1 MSEQLNKDTYFATPV
16 YWMDKPEWIKP
27 LIKSTNAYI
36 QKAKKNNQ
44 IFIKER
50 YKKTKDKSDHG
61 IVHHSTTLINKSEF
75 KTFQDFIA
83 MTSGNI
89 LDDQGYALKE
99 YELFVTEM
107 WVQEFA
113 KAGGGHHRLH
123 THWNG
128 HISGFY
134 FLKAN
139 PETTSQPMFYDPR
152 PGKIQIDLPLKDGS
166 KVTEASSQI
175 QFIAQPGR
183 LMFFNSFLPHLYTVD
198 NGYEPFR
205 FIHFNCQVFPKNV
218 LRKGQ

>member
-1 MSEQLNKDTYFATPV
+1 MSEQLNKDIYFATPV

-27 LIKSTNAYI
+27 LIKFTNPYI

-44 IFIKER
+44 AFIKER

-61 IVHHSTTLINKSEF
+61 VVHHSTTLINKSEF
-75 KTFQDFIA
+75 RAFQDFIA

-89 LDDQGYALKE
+89 LDDQGYNLKE
-99 YELFVTEM
+99 YELFITEM

-113 KAGGGHHRLH
+113 KAGGGHQRLH

-134 FLKAN
+134 FLKVN

-152 PGKIQIDLPLKDGS
+152 PGKTQIDLPLKDGS
-166 KVTEASSQI
+166 KVTEASPNI
-175 QFIAQPGR
+175 QFIAKPGR
-183 LMFFNSFLPHLYTVD
+183 LIFFNSFLPHLYTVD

-205 FIHFNCQVFPKNV
+205 FIHFNCQVFPKDI

>member
-1 MSEQLNKDTYFATPV
+1 MSEQLNKDIYFATPV

-27 LIKSTNAYI
+27 LIKSTNPYI

-44 IFIKER
+44 AFIKER

-61 IVHHSTTLINKSEF
+61 VVHHSTTLINKSEF

-99 YELFVTEM
+99 YELFITEM

-113 KAGGGHHRLH
+113 KAGGGHQRLH

-128 HISGFY
+128 HMSGFY

-152 PGKIQIDLPLKDGS
+152 PGKSQIDLPLKDGS
-166 KVTEASSQI
+166 KVTEASPNI
-175 QFIAQPGR
+175 QFIAKPGR
-183 LMFFNSFLPHLYTVD
+183 LIFFNSFLPHLYTVD

-205 FIHFNCQVFPKNV
+205 FIHFNCQVFPKDI